1 MFDKQALHHFA
12 KKLRPINKWYFLIAT
27 AFFVILAIYGLRQN
41 NLTAIQ
47 LRDEVVAADKANKD
61 VEKKLRTLREYIYS
75 HMNTDLSAG
84 GSQQHP
90 VQLKYRYDRL
100 VAAEKK
106 RTQQANE
113 SIYTTAQ
120 KVCEKRF
127 PLGQAG
133 ASGGGRVACIENYV
147 TNSGIKQKEIPQ
159 ELYKFDFVSP
169 RWSPDLAGWSIVLA
183 TISFLLFIIRFISEK
198 WLARQ
203 LQKGD

>member
-1 MFDKQALHHFA
+1 MIDKQTTRHYA
-12 KKLRPINKWYFLIAT
+12 KKLHPINKWYFLIAA
-27 AFFVILAIYGLRQN
+27 AFFTILAIYGLRQN

-90 VQLKYRYDRL
+90 IQLKYRYDRL

-106 RTQQANE
+106 RVDKANE

-133 ASGGGRVACIENYV
+133 ASGGGRVACIEEYV
-147 TNSGIKQKEIPQ
+147 TNSGTKQKEIPQ

-169 RWSPDLAGWSIVLA
+169 RWSPDLAGWSILLA
-183 TISFLLFIIRFISEK
+183 SISFILFLVRFISEK
-198 WLARQ
+198 WLERQ
-203 LQKGD
+203 FRNRD